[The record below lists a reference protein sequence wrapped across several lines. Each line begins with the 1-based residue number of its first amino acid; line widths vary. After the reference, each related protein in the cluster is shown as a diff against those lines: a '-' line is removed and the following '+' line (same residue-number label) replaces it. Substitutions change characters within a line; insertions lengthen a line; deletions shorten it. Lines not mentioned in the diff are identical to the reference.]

1 MRSSGKFGKNGAPE
15 KIDPEINLTWLHS
28 SDNEPIDIR
37 EKYLYSNARYLMFR
51 FETITNNIETTAN
64 ENNTEGGNIVTGYDV
79 KANYSINIL
88 CENFLYRNDGIQKVN
103 GIKANHLRII
113 SSDNTIIQSTTLED
127 PSENSLDDT
136 VITVDL
142 KTNIKSNDNS
152 IEITKPSSKNKYW
165 NLKNPLRING
175 DEYISASLANNIYDI
190 SFNDDTLQ
198 KISYIEKLPTSIN
211 NLKEAHNKIY
221 WSTELSP
228 DIIWEDN
235 VWLNAIPAKSITFN
249 LFYKPSETCKFKNS
263 KNIIWTMLSG
273 QESPD
278 FIAGRIYYIT
288 FRIVPPIEGF
298 FEQETCFA
306 RINWFANI

>member
-1 MRSSGKFGKNGAPE
+1 
-15 KIDPEINLTWLHS
+15 
-28 SDNEPIDIR
+28 
-37 EKYLYSNARYLMFR
+37 MFR
-51 FETITNNIETTAN
+51 FETITNSIKTIEK
-64 ENNTEGGNIVTGYDV
+64 EIETEGGNIVTDYEVEIDYG
-79 KANYSINIL
+79 INIL

-103 GIKANHLRII
+103 DIKANHLKII
-113 SSDNTIIQSTTLED
+113 SSDNTIIQTSTLE
-127 PSENSLDDT
+127 NSSNDT
-136 VITVDL
+136 IITVDL
-142 KTNIKSNDNS
+142 KTNIKSSDNS

-175 DEYISASLANNIYDI
+175 DEYISTSLTNNIYDI
-190 SFNDDTLQ
+190 SFNDDNLQ

-235 VWLNAIPAKSITFN
+235 GWLNTTPAKSITFN

-288 FRIVPPIEGF
+288 FTIVPSIEEL

-306 RINWFANI
+306 RINWFANV